1 MAPVFVKQMYHT
13 ILCIHETRV
22 RDCLLDFFWTKI
34 LRKIRLWALI
44 RHDVGLFLTAEM

>member
-22 RDCLLDFFWTKI
+22 RDWRLLVGFFLDKNSQKDT
-34 LRKIRLWALI
+34 L
-44 RHDVGLFLTAEM
+44 VGPDSA